1 MNRGTIKSEDV
12 SALISDLKNSLQE
25 VKKEKERKS
34 FLQSISNAKALE
46 EENQQ
51 LHQQIETLVI

>member
-1 MNRGTIKSEDV
+1 MNR
-12 SALISDLKNSLQE
+12 
-25 VKKEKERKS
+25 KEKERKS